1 MSPLGGVLY
10 DCDMKENPL
19 RRKARFIQSIRTDS
33 LFHVLFDHL
42 QDVCLF
48 AKDVEGRL
56 LVVNR
61 GLVKRFGLRDE
72 RQMIGKTDYDLHPR
86 GHAEKYRIDDRRV
99 MESGKPM
106 LNIVELFLD
115 VEGIPTWHV
124 TNKMPVFSHE
134 GRVIGV
140 MGTIETYEARR
151 TLGLT
156 NKSLLAA
163 YEHIRNH
170 FHEEISV
177 RDLAARSQLSV
188 RQFERRFREQVWAT
202 PRELIVRMRV
212 QHACNELR
220 ETKTPLAEIALNSGF
235 YDQASFNRQFKKH
248 LGITPGE
255 YRRRFG

>member
-1 MSPLGGVLY
+1 MGRLLY
-10 DCDMKENPL
+10 DCDMPKDL
-19 RRKARFIQSIRTDS
+19 LAWKLRFIRDIRPDS
-33 LFHVLFDHL
+33 LFHVLFDQL
-42 QDVCLF
+42 QNVCLF
-48 AKDVEGRL
+48 AKDLEGRL
-56 LVVNR
+56 LVVNK
-61 GLVKRFGLRDE
+61 GLVTRFGLRDE
-72 RQMIGKTDYDLHPR
+72 RDLIGKTDFDIHPR

-99 MESGKPM
+99 MSTGKPM

-124 TNKMPVFSHE
+124 TNKMPVVSHD
-134 GRVIGV
+134 GSVIGV

-163 YEHIRNH
+163 YEHIRAH
-170 FHEEISV
+170 FHEEVSI
-177 RDLAARSQLSV
+177 RDLAARCGLSV
-188 RQFERRFREQVWAT
+188 RQFERKFREQVWAT

-212 QHACNELR
+212 QHACDALR
-220 ETKTPLAEIALNSGF
+220 ETKEPLAEIALSSGF

>member
-1 MSPLGGVLY
+1 
-10 DCDMKENPL
+10 
-19 RRKARFIQSIRTDS
+19 
-33 LFHVLFDHL
+33 
-42 QDVCLF
+42 
-48 AKDVEGRL
+48 
-56 LVVNR
+56 
-61 GLVKRFGLRDE
+61 
-72 RQMIGKTDYDLHPR
+72 MIGKTDFDLHPR

-124 TNKMPVFSHE
+124 TNKMPVFSHD
-134 GRVIGV
+134 GKVIGV

-163 YEHIRNH
+163 YEHIRAH
-170 FHEEISV
+170 FHEEVSI
-177 RDLAARSQLSV
+177 RDLAARCQLSV
-188 RQFERRFREQVWAT
+188 RQFERKFREQVWAT

-212 QHACNELR
+212 QHACDALR
-220 ETKTPLAEIALNSGF
+220 ETKEPLAEIALSSGF

>member
-1 MSPLGGVLY
+1 
-10 DCDMKENPL
+10 MKEDPL
-19 RRKARFIQSIRTDS
+19 RRKAQFIRRIRTDS

-61 GLVKRFGLRDE
+61 GLIKRFGLRDE

-99 MESGKPM
+99 LESGQPM

-124 TNKMPVFSHE
+124 TNKMPVFSHD

-177 RDLAARSQLSV
+177 RELADRCQLSV

-212 QHACNELR
+212 QHACNQLR
-220 ETKTPLAEIALNSGF
+220 ETKSPLAEIALSSGF
-235 YDQASFNRQFKKH
+235 YDQASFNRHFKKH